1 MDTTESPLLETFIT
15 TPKHSLE
22 ADRPISPSSNSL
34 EPIVFFPKARW
45 PDPNRNAVA
54 RMNPITIAHRG
65 AKAKF
70 PENTMSAF
78 IHAIDVGAQVIETD
92 LHLSRDGEIVLSHDA
107 TLQRCFGVKKRIIDC
122 DWQYLSTLR
131 TTVEPVE
138 FMPRLVD
145 LLRYVSAAPERKDV
159 WILLDIKR
167 DNHPETIMDTLAD
180 LLRSTPSEHKP
191 WNERIILGCWTTK
204 YLSLAHR
211 LFPAYPVSLISFSL
225 AFARQFLKVPHI
237 IFNMNMHAL
246 MGPGGAQFLADAR
259 EAGQQVFA
267 WTVNRKEFMRLCI
280 RRGLDGVVTDEVEL
294 CRRTCGGRKDGPC
307 RLPENGGDDDRDDGL
322 TVLQRAGVLV
332 RAVLLYA
339 VGSLFTVVYRVDLD
353 HFIYGLYHDGNGKE
367 YE

>member
-1 MDTTESPLLETFIT
+1 M
-15 TPKHSLE
+15 
-22 ADRPISPSSNSL
+22 
-34 EPIVFFPKARW
+34 
-45 PDPNRNAVA
+45 
-54 RMNPITIAHRG
+54 
-65 AKAKF
+65 
-70 PENTMSAF
+70 
-78 IHAIDVGAQVIETD
+78 
-92 LHLSRDGEIVLSHDA
+92 
-107 TLQRCFGVKKRIIDC
+107 
-122 DWQYLSTLR
+122 
-131 TTVEPVE
+131 
-138 FMPRLVD
+138 
-145 LLRYVSAAPERKDV
+145 LRYVSAAPERKDV

-267 WTVNRKEFMRLCI
+267 WTVNREEFMRLCI

-294 CRRTCGGRKDGPC
+294 CQRTCDGGKDGPC
-307 RLPENGGDDDRDDGL
+307 RLPENGGDDDGDDGL
-322 TVLQRAGVLV
+322 TVLQRASVLV

-339 VGSLFTVVYRVDLD
+339 VGSLFTAVYRVDLD

-367 YE
+367 NK